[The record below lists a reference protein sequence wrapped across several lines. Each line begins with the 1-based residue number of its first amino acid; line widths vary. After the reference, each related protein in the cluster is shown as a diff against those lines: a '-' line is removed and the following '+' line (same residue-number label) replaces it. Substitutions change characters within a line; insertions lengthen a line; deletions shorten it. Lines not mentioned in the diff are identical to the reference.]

1 MKKAVVLQIVALILA
16 LTAAPRCVQAVPSLV
31 LDLTSAG
38 SVGWVDDA
46 LYQTSDL
53 RSTGTGVIA
62 AFVRIIKG
70 NQDTVQGYNTDGR
83 PLEFDENSSPQH
95 TRNLPL
101 AFVPIVY
108 KTPEGGGADVA
119 YYEFLLDINQKGA
132 EGKDDDPDWDL
143 SLDELQIA
151 VQTSGDLLD
160 YSAIFASPIYD
171 LDNGPDGD
179 ARIILNAKL
188 NSGSGQGD
196 MVAYIPWSLFPADP
210 TGKYVYLYSLF
221 GEGGEIP
228 NNDGFE
234 EWAVQTEGGLPPI
247 PAPGAILLSSIGAGL
262 VGWLR
267 RRRTLA

>member
-1 MKKAVVLQIVALILA
+1 MKKAVVLQIVALILT
-16 LTAAPRCVQAVPSLV
+16 LAAGSRCVQAVPSLV
-31 LDLTSAG
+31 LDLTTAG
-38 SVGWVDDA
+38 NEGWVNDA

-53 RSTGTGVIA
+53 RSAGTGVIDS
-62 AFVRIIKG
+62 FVRIIKG

-95 TRNLPL
+95 TRSLPL
-101 AFVPIVY
+101 ALVPIVY

-132 EGKDDDPDWDL
+132 EGKDDDPDWNL

-151 VQTSGDLLD
+151 VHTSGDLLG
-160 YSAIFASPIYD
+160 YSTIFASPIYD
-171 LDNGPDGD
+171 LDSAPDGD

-221 GEGGEIP
+221 GEPGGSP

-234 EWAVQTEGGLPPI
+234 EWSVQTEGGLPPI
-247 PAPGAILLSSIGAGL
+247 PAPGAILLCSVGVGL

-267 RRRTLA
+267 RRRTLT

>member
-1 MKKAVVLQIVALILA
+1 MKTKLVQHVFVSVLAVVCGVRCAD
-16 LTAAPRCVQAVPSLV
+16 AAPDLI
-31 LDLTSAG
+31 LDLTTAG
-38 SVGWVDDA
+38 SEGWVNDA

-53 RSTGTGVIA
+53 RSAGTGVID

-70 NQDTVQGYNTDGR
+70 NQDTVQGYNTDWR
-83 PLEFDENSSPQH
+83 PLEFDENNSPQH

-108 KTPEGGGADVA
+108 KADVP

-132 EGKDDDPDWDL
+132 EGKDDDPDWNL

-151 VQTSGDLLD
+151 VWGSGDLIG
-160 YSAIFASPIYD
+160 YSNIFESLTNPIRYD
-171 LDNGPDGD
+171 LDGAPDGNT
-179 ARIILNAKL
+179 RIILNAKL

-196 MVAYIPWSLFPADP
+196 MFAYIPWSLFPADP
-210 TGKYVYLYSLF
+210 TGQYVYLYSLF
-221 GEGGEIP
+221 GEPGGSP
-228 NNDGFE
+228 NNDGYE

-247 PAPGAILLSSIGAGL
+247 PAPGAILLCSIGAGL

-267 RRRTLA
+267 RRKTLA